1 MQSAVSRREWL
12 LRAGAAAAGIA
23 LGHHQPVLAESS
35 ARAPTLAVEQSIE
48 PNTIKRR
55 GTGFHGYDP
64 QRTSPGL
71 TLFAPLSGTTVYL
84 VDLQG
89 DIHHTWKMPYPP
101 GFYGYLTDKGTLLYS
116 GSIANGRLL
125 GKIPWPGGAV
135 LEVDWNGNVLWEVRQ
150 ADHHHDARL
159 LPNGNVLLLCAR
171 TVPEDVAQQVS
182 GGLLGTEAGDGV
194 YADYLVEM
202 TTAGQTVWEW
212 RIWEH
217 LDPATHPI
225 TLPSDTRAEWTHGN
239 AIIDLPGGDIL
250 LSLRNISTIVR
261 INRRTE
267 EIDWELG
274 PPPLSGA
281 HGVNPL
287 PNGNL
292 LIFDNGPYRVDQ
304 SAIAP
309 TEAPFSRVIEVD
321 PNSDAIVWK
330 YQEPTAWN
338 FFSSLLSNAQRLA
351 NGNTLVTEGLFGRMF
366 EVTPDGDTVWE
377 YVNPFFGPSNA
388 APKAQTNVVF
398 RSYRYTADEI
408 ARAQSA

>member
-1 MQSAVSRREWL
+1 MGNFFSRREWL
-12 LRAGAAAAGIA
+12 RRAGVAAAGLA
-23 LGHHQPVLAESS
+23 LGAQPALATPLAQTASQ
-35 ARAPTLAVEQSIE
+35 APQEGIE

-55 GTGFHGYDP
+55 GTGFRGSDP
-64 QRTSPGL
+64 QRASPGF
-71 TLFAPLSGTTVYL
+71 TLFAPLAGTMVYL
-84 VDLQG
+84 VDLRG
-89 DIHHTWKMPYPP
+89 EVHHTWKMPYPP

-116 GSIANGRLL
+116 ATIPNGTFL

-135 LEVDWNGNVLWEVRQ
+135 LEVDWNGNVRWEVRQ
-150 ADHHHDARL
+150 TEHHHDARL
-159 LPNGNVLLLCAR
+159 LPNGNVLLLCAASM
-171 TVPEDVAQQVS
+171 PEDVAQQVR
-182 GGLLGTEAGDGV
+182 GGLTGTETDRGM

-217 LDPATHPI
+217 MDPATHPI

-239 AIIDLPGGDIL
+239 AIFDLPDGDIL

-261 INRRTE
+261 INRQTE

-281 HGVNPL
+281 HGVNRL
-287 PNGNL
+287 ANGNL
-292 LIFDNGPYRVDQ
+292 MIFDNGPYRVDQ
-304 SAIAP
+304 SEIAP

-321 PNSDAIVWK
+321 PDAKAIVWK
-330 YQEPTAWN
+330 YQEPTPWN
-338 FFSSLLSNAQRLA
+338 FFSSLLSSAQRMA

-388 APKAQTNVVF
+388 PPKAQTNIVF